1 MTRGA
6 KCRAI
11 PFLKR
16 ARLVRGGWCPQDRLL
31 RERPHLAPHHFSQDQ
46 RGGRLDQ
53 GHTAGLWV
61 AARPSCPQAQSR
73 LHSYWFCPF
82 GSFLFEVVW
91 ARATPRARRML
102 KTTAPPP
109 PPPLRQAGTPH
120 GASCGAW
127 LRGTPGACPQSF
139 PPPRG
144 GGECHGTAGLVAV
157 CLGTPGA
164 CPRVS

>member
-31 RERPHLAPHHFSQDQ
+31 RERPHPAPHHFSQDQ

-73 LHSYWFCPF
+73 LHSCWFCPF

-109 PPPLRQAGTPH
+109 PPLTETGRHSTWGFLWGLAERDP
-120 GASCGAW
+120 
-127 LRGTPGACPQSF
+127 RGLSAELPPTPGRRRMPWDSRLGGCLSGHS
-139 PPPRG
+139 RG
-144 GGECHGTAGLVAV
+144 L
-157 CLGTPGA
+157 P
-164 CPRVS
+164 

>member
-31 RERPHLAPHHFSQDQ
+31 RERPHPAPHHFSQDQ

-73 LHSYWFCPF
+73 LHSCWFCLF

-109 PPPLRQAGTPH
+109 PHPPRDRQALHMGLPV
-120 GASCGAW
+120 GSG
-127 LRGTPGACPQSF
+127 REGPQ
-139 PPPRG
+139 
-144 GGECHGTAGLVAV
+144 GLVRRASPHRGEEENAMGQPAWWLSV
-157 CLGTPGA
+157 WALPGPALG
-164 CPRVS
+164 